1 VATRVPAPRLARTR
15 QEGPFLGSKGL
26 KASAFARLYRGETNF
41 DFINR
46 WKYWFALS
54 GTVIAIGLVALGVRG
69 LNFSIDFKGGT
80 EWQVPTTASVA
91 TVKSKLASVNSVL
104 NKATV
109 IQLTSRTTGKQ
120 NIQVELPSSV
130 TSNTHLE
137 NQVTTALAKIAGV
150 PVDQVTFNA
159 VGPSWGSTI
168 TNKAVE
174 AVVVFVVLIFLAIAF
189 YFETKMAIGAIVALL
204 HDMAVTVGIY
214 ALSGFQVSPD
224 TVIAFLTVLGY
235 SLYDT
240 IVVFDKV
247 KENTKGLASTNRVTY
262 TDVVNLSMNQVLAR
276 SINTSFVAIMP
287 VFCILVIGSWIL
299 GASALNDFGLALFI
313 GLLSGAY
320 SSIFI
325 ASPVLALLKEREP
338 RYVEI
343 RRRLAAYPQA
353 RQILTAANVS
363 GGALIGTGA
372 SAGAG
377 ARAGAKGLAL
387 GTGAQASRTSG
398 RNGPGLAPD
407 EDLAGERGPG
417 SKSRAGAGAPGAGG
431 GYRGAGLASA
441 AGISGH
447 AEVNGVVGGSGRA
460 EVNGAAGG
468 ANGRAAGNGGSGA
481 SGPVAA
487 AGLAGEMRLEQGELP
502 ASADLSRGR
511 AGGTGAG
518 AVEGDDAGTGPA
530 QTGDASGVPSA
541 GARPAGPGAQDA
553 ASPSGSPV
561 RGQGQARRP
570 APPRPRPKKKSP
582 RRR

>member
-1 VATRVPAPRLARTR
+1 MPSARRARAQQLASFPAGKPA
-15 QEGPFLGSKGL
+15 GSSLG
-26 KASAFARLYRGETNF
+26 RLYRGETNF

-91 TVKSKLASVNSVL
+91 TVRSDLASVSPAL

-109 IQLTSRTTGKQ
+109 IQLTSRTTGKK

-137 NQVTTALAKIAGV
+137 NEVTTTLAKVAKV

-168 TNKAVE
+168 TNKAIE
-174 AVVVFVVLIFLAIAF
+174 AVIVFVVLIFLAIAV
-189 YFETKMAIGAIVALL
+189 YFETKMAIGAIVALI

-247 KENTKGLASTNRVTY
+247 KENTKGLASTNRATY

-276 SINTSFVAIMP
+276 SVNTSFVAIMP

-343 RRRLAAYPQA
+343 RKRIAAYPQS
-353 RQILTAANVS
+353 RQVLTTKTVA
-363 GGALIGTGA
+363 GGMLIG
-372 SAGAG
+372 SA
-377 ARAGAKGLAL
+377 AKG
-387 GTGAQASRTSG
+387 
-398 RNGPGLAPD
+398 APK
-407 EDLAGERGPG
+407 EPAFSSADLARRGEA
-417 SKSRAGAGAPGAGG
+417 SRAGSYGLARATERPGAIRAGNGDGAGG
-431 GYRGAGLASA
+431 NGGL
-441 AGISGH
+441 
-447 AEVNGVVGGSGRA
+447 V
-460 EVNGAAGG
+460 
-468 ANGRAAGNGGSGA
+468 GNGGNGGNGGTTA
-481 SGPVAA
+481 SG
-487 AGLAGEMRLEQGELP
+487 GDSESGRGGAGEVAPTE
-502 ASADLSRGR
+502 SLSRGR

-518 AVEGDDAGTGPA
+518 VAGGGTAGAGPA
-530 QTGDASGVPSA
+530 VSGNALGGSPTGSGT
-541 GARPAGPGAQDA
+541 PAGGEAAPSPAGSSQGASSQRA
-553 ASPSGSPV
+553 
-561 RGQGQARRP
+561 GQGPRP
-570 APPRPRPKKKSP
+570 VPPRPRPKKKTP